1 MPTSNLLPEPYI
13 MERALPLAI
22 IAASEKRQMAT
33 CYTRTTASPF
43 SSISRTFQPRC
54 RTFSSSFEAEPVFG
68 AITLFDFKRGWRVG
82 DQTVLLQQRRKD
94 FLYRGDGRVFEHKW
108 VGLEAELED
117 ARYEARLE
125 GGMKVACMKLAER
138 KNSASSRRNQIR

>member
-1 MPTSNLLPEPYI
+1 MLLCLKSTRI
-13 MERALPLAI
+13 IQLP
-22 IAASEKRQMAT
+22 
-33 CYTRTTASPF
+33 
-43 SSISRTFQPRC
+43 
-54 RTFSSSFEAEPVFG
+54 FEAEPVFG
-68 AITLFDFKRGWRVG
+68 AITLFDFKRWWRVG